1 MDPIAD
7 ALLAVLASNA
17 GDTSGALE
25 HLETARRN
33 VRTAARRHRQLV
45 EIASLLVAGADDRA
59 DGLAVLH
66 RTEFDEDTLLVA
78 RMTGNRG
85 GPTEHFVA
93 HTSPGMPPDTTQRAR
108 RESNPQPSDP

>member
-7 ALLAVLASNA
+7 ALLAVQASNA
-17 GDTSGALE
+17 GDKTGALE

-33 VRTAARRHRQLV
+33 ARTAARRHRQLV

-78 RMTGNRG
+78 RMTRIVEQ
-85 GPTEHFVA
+85 PTEHPVA
-93 HTSPGMPPDTTQRAR
+93 HTSLGMSRDTNSARSEGVEPPTF
-108 RESNPQPSDP
+108 

>member
-7 ALLAVLASNA
+7 ALLAVQASNA
-17 GDTSGALE
+17 GDKTGALE

-78 RMTGNRG
+78 RMTGSWG
-85 GPTEHFVA
+85 APTEHPVA
-93 HTSPGMPPDTTQRAR
+93 HTSLGMPRDTHSAR
-108 RESNPQPSDP
+108 SEGVEPPTF

>member
-7 ALLAVLASNA
+7 ALLAVLASKA
-17 GDTSGALE
+17 GDTRGALE
-25 HLETARRN
+25 HLETARHN
-33 VRTAARRHRQLV
+33 ARTAARRHRQLV

-78 RMTGNRG
+78 RMTASWGA
-85 GPTEHFVA
+85 PPEHPVA
-93 HTSPGMPPDTTQRAR
+93 HTSLGMPRDTPQRAR